1 MNNAG
6 MAALRQDAYSLLER
20 VPDDKLFT
28 VVQFMRDMADNSAR
42 ERKEQDLQERRAAFK
57 RLQELIE
64 SIPPMPDLDPE
75 KELAE
80 WREEKFGNAGAD

>member
-20 VPDDKLFT
+20 VPDDKLPFL
-28 VVQFMRDMADNSAR
+28 VDIMRGIEGLAPKKKRGENS
-42 ERKEQDLQERRAAFK
+42 EAFK
-57 RLQELIE
+57 RLQELVD
-64 SIPPMPDLDPE
+64 SHPPITDLDDK

-80 WREEKFGNAGAD
+80 WREEKFGNAGVD

>member
-20 VPDDKLFT
+20 VPDDKLPFL
-28 VVQFMRDMADNSAR
+28 VDIMRGIEGLAPKKKRGENS
-42 ERKEQDLQERRAAFK
+42 EAFK
-57 RLQELIE
+57 RLQEIVE
-64 SIPPMPDLDPE
+64 SIPPMPDFDAE

-80 WREEKFGNAGAD
+80 WREEKFGKFD